1 MTFKRILHYSFI
13 VIVSLV
19 LLIATFGLIYLIFDS
34 VLNLSE
40 SNFSGIATFLGSII
54 GGGLTLVGVLITV
67 SAHNKTRKK
76 DELPK
81 KLNHL
86 ENAISIL
93 DDFIKKEDSFDS
105 GDPRDSKTH
114 FIKLSPGFDLY
125 FTENASR
132 YSIQKIQELKD
143 EILFIDADAYRVF
156 LR

>member
-81 KLNHL
+81 N
-86 ENAISIL
+86 
-93 DDFIKKEDSFDS
+93 
-105 GDPRDSKTH
+105 
-114 FIKLSPGFDLY
+114 
-125 FTENASR
+125 
-132 YSIQKIQELKD
+132 
-143 EILFIDADAYRVF
+143 
-156 LR
+156 